1 MSEQVSVTQRRDGAV
16 QVDAIEAE
24 LAALLAQAD
33 IQVNGSRPWDMRVN
47 DPAVFPRI
55 AMKRSL
61 GLGESY
67 MDGWWDCAALDEF
80 FYRILRA
87 DGVGAYSQSRWM
99 LTLQLL
105 RSGMMNRQSLRRAS
119 EVAHKHYDLDN
130 ELFELMLDETMAYS
144 CGYWRD
150 ATTLHEAQ
158 IAKLD
163 LICRKM
169 ALQPG
174 MKVLDIGCGWGS
186 FLHYAATHYG
196 VEIDGITVSVEQARY
211 AEQRCAG
218 LPARVLLKD
227 YREIDGSYDRIV
239 SVGMFEH
246 VGEKNY
252 RTFMEV
258 VDRLLRADGLALLH
272 TIGDNYTSH
281 SYDPWIN
288 RYIFPNGKLPSMKQI
303 IEAAEH
309 LFIVEDF
316 QNFGP
321 DYAKTLK
328 AWDQNF
334 CRHWDR
340 LKDRYDQRFYRMWR
354 YYLNCCMGAFRARNI
369 QLWQFVLAKPG
380 WSDRTYTAPR

>member
-218 LPARVLLKD
+218 LSARVLLKD

-369 QLWQFVLAKPG
+369 QLWLFVLAKPG